1 MLATGYNNVLLEIAG
16 LLIFSGI
23 MLLVIGIFIAR
34 QYTLRAKLVTAFMVI
49 LLTSLTVLALLDGYV
64 MGKNLTEGANKALSS
79 AARNYADQLDQF
91 NRQSAQL
98 LITEANLPAINNFIT
113 RQAEP
118 PYNRYTL
125 LEILRAL
132 KSRQDNFIESYA
144 ILNTQGVNILDTVSA
159 NIGLDENQ
167 QEHFTVFADAQ
178 VDGVVKPG
186 LISYRSPIIFE
197 DDQSYI
203 IFSSVIN
210 DLSGKFIGV
219 LRAKYNASILTS
231 LFDRTK
237 GMLGRGSFAV
247 LLDENNL
254 RLVHGRRKGLK
265 YTLASE
271 MDELIIKQLI
281 DKKLLPKQTTG
292 AYVEHPSWSE
302 KVNMASVANPIIET
316 KFYGLGT
323 VMFSS
328 AVLKLETAP
337 WKIIISLPQDVFL
350 EPVVAQTKSA
360 LLLVVVLVVVVVL
373 IVMAATQLLLG
384 PVKRLTSVVETIA
397 KGDLEVK
404 ANVEADDEIG
414 GLAKAFN
421 KMTLSINN
429 LINDLEDEVGN
440 HKLTAEHLNKLSQA
454 IEQSPVSVMITD
466 LDGSIEYVNP
476 QLCKI
481 TGYKEDELIGQN
493 PRIMKSG
500 HTPEIQFKNMWKA
513 ITSGKS
519 WSGELYNKK
528 KNGELFWENVT
539 ISAIKNSKNEATH
552 YLAIKEDISLRKD
565 YEERRKDYE
574 ERLLY
579 QASYDKL
586 TNLPNRT
593 LAYDRIQ
600 QAIAN
605 AIREQEKLALL
616 YMDFDHFKNIN
627 DTLGHDA
634 GDEFLKYMA
643 GRLKAC
649 VRDFDTVA
657 RLGGDEFLIMLL
669 EVKDANG
676 DQQLSFEDAIKRKT
690 ADILQRVAEPCT
702 IQDMEFSVT
711 ASVGIAIFP
720 QDGDDPHVLLR
731 NADTAM
737 YRGKR
742 KGRNTFEVFTPEM
755 GDVVMKRV
763 EIDSKLRRALENGD
777 FYLQYQ
783 PLMDVKRQCIVAA
796 EALIRWKDEELGMVS
811 PEDFVPLAEES
822 GLIVEIGD
830 WVLDAALTD
839 VKKWREHFEHKDFY
853 IAINLSSRQFRGK
866 DMVKKIADSLKRHDL
881 PGSCLEL
888 EITERLLM
896 KDVPHVVAV
905 LTQFKEMD
913 IRLSIDDFGTGY
925 SSLSYLKRF
934 PFDVLKIDK
943 AFINDL
949 ADNPDDRALCDA
961 IIAMAHS
968 LGLSV
973 IAEGVEN
980 KEQYDFLDQR
990 GVEIIQ
996 GYYVSAPM
1004 VNDDF
1009 LKFIAISEWIET
1021 TI

>member
-1 MLATGYNNVLLEIAG
+1 MLLEIAG
-16 LLIFSGI
+16 ILVVSGI
-23 MLLVIGIFIAR
+23 LLLVIGIFIAR

-49 LLTSLTVLALLDGYV
+49 LLASLTVLALLDGYI
-64 MGKNLTEGANKALSS
+64 MSTNLTEGANKSLSS
-79 AARNYADQLDQF
+79 AARNYADRLDQF
-91 NRQSAQL
+91 NRQNTQL
-98 LITEANLPAINNFIT
+98 LSAEANLPAIINFIT
-113 RQAEP
+113 LNAEP
-118 PYNRYTL
+118 PYNRNTL
-125 LEILRAL
+125 LELLSAL
-132 KSRQDNFIESYA
+132 QSRQENIIYSYA
-144 ILNTQGVNILDTVSA
+144 ILNTQGINLLDTVSA
-159 NIGLDENQ
+159 NIGSDESRQKYFNA
-167 QEHFTVFADAQ
+167 FANTL
-178 VDGVVKPG
+178 VDGVVTSGFK
-186 LISYRSPIIFE
+186 SYRSPIIFE
-197 DDQSYI
+197 KQHSAI

-219 LRAKYNASILTS
+219 LRAKYDASVLTR

-237 GMLGRGSFAV
+237 GMLGAGSFV
-247 LLDENNL
+247 ILLDENNL
-254 RLVHGRRKGLK
+254 RLIHGRRNELK

-271 MDELIIKQLI
+271 MDELTIKQLI
-281 DKKLLPKQTTG
+281 DNKRLPKNTTVIF
-292 AYVEHPSWSE
+292 VEHPTWPG
-302 KVNMASVANPIIET
+302 KVNMASVSNPIMET
-316 KFYGLGT
+316 PFYGLGT

-328 AVLKLETAP
+328 AVIKLETAP
-337 WKIIISLPQDVFL
+337 WKIIVSLPQDIFL
-350 EPVVAQTKSA
+350 EPVAAQTQSA
-360 LLLVVVLVVVVVL
+360 LMLVVIIVVVVVL
-373 IVMAATQLLLG
+373 IVMVATKSLLG

-397 KGDLEVK
+397 KGDLTVK
-404 ANVEADDEIG
+404 AKVEADDEIG

-421 KMTLSINN
+421 KMTLSINT
-429 LINDLEDEVGN
+429 LIDDLEDEVGN
-440 HKLTAEHLNKLSQA
+440 HKLTAENLNKLSQA

-476 QLCKI
+476 QLCKT
-481 TGYKEDELIGQN
+481 TGYKEEELIGKN
-493 PRIMKSG
+493 PRIFKSG
-500 HTPEIQFKNMWKA
+500 NTPEIQFKNMWNA
-513 ITSGKS
+513 ITSGQS

-528 KNGELFWENVT
+528 KNGGLFWENVT
-539 ISAIKNSKNEATH
+539 ISAIKNSKNENTH
-552 YLAIKEDISLRKD
+552 YLAIKEDVSLRKEH
-565 YEERRKDYE
+565 EERRKDYE

-579 QASYDKL
+579 QASYDTL

-605 AIREQEKLALL
+605 AIREQEQLALL

-669 EVKDANG
+669 DIKNERGSQAH
-676 DQQLSFEDAIKRKT
+676 SFENVIKHKT
-690 ADILQRVAEPCT
+690 ADILRRVAEPCI
-702 IQDMEFSVT
+702 IQDMEFAVT

-720 QDGDDPHVLLR
+720 QDGDDPHILLR

-737 YRGKR
+737 YRSKR

-755 GDVVMKRV
+755 GDVIMKRV

-783 PLMDVKRQCIVAA
+783 PLMDVRKQRIVAA
-796 EALIRWKDEELGMVS
+796 EALIRWKDEELGLVS
-811 PEDFVPLAEES
+811 PEEFVPLAEES

-830 WVLDAALTD
+830 WVIDTALVD
-839 VKKWREHFEHKDFY
+839 VKKWRECSDHKDFY

-866 DMVKKIADSLKRHDL
+866 DMVKKIADSLKRYDL

-896 KDVPHVVAV
+896 KDVPYVVAI
-905 LTQFKEMD
+905 LNQFKEMD

-943 AFINDL
+943 SFINDI
-949 ADNPDDRALCDA
+949 ADDPDDRALCDA

-973 IAEGVEN
+973 IGEGVEN
-980 KEQYDFLDQR
+980 KEQFDFLDQR

-1009 LKFIAISEWIET
+1009 LKFIAISEWVEST
-1021 TI
+1021 V

>member
-1 MLATGYNNVLLEIAG
+1 MLLEIAE
-16 LLIFSGI
+16 LLVFSGI
-23 MLLVIGIFIAR
+23 LLLIIGIFIAR

-49 LLTSLTVLALLDGYV
+49 VLTSLTVLALLDGYI
-64 MGKNLTEGANKALSS
+64 MSQNLAEGANKALIS
-79 AARNYADQLDQF
+79 AARNYTDRIDQF
-91 NRQSAQL
+91 NRKNAQL

-113 RQAEP
+113 RNAEP

-125 LEILRAL
+125 LEILNAL
-132 KSRQDNFIESYA
+132 KSRQENIIYSYA
-144 ILNTQGVNILDTVSA
+144 ILNTQGINILDTVSA
-159 NIGLDENQ
+159 DIGADESRQKYFN
-167 QEHFTVFADAQ
+167 FFANTV
-178 VDGVVKPG
+178 VDGVVRSG
-186 LISYRSPIIFE
+186 LKSYRSPVIF
-197 DDQSYI
+197 DKKHSVI

-219 LRAKYNASILTS
+219 LRAKYDASILST

-237 GMLGRGSFAV
+237 GMVGRGSFVV

-254 RLVHGRRKGLK
+254 RLVHGRRNELK

-271 MDELIIKQLI
+271 MDESSIKRL
-281 DKKLLPKQTTG
+281 KNNKRLPKRITG
-292 AYVEHPSWSE
+292 AFVEYPSWSG
-302 KVNMASVANPIIET
+302 KVNAASVSNPIIET
-316 KFYGLGT
+316 QFYGLGT
-323 VMFSS
+323 AMFSS

-337 WKIIISLPQDVFL
+337 WRIIVSLPQDVFL
-350 EPVVAQTKSA
+350 EPVAAQTKSA
-360 LLLVVVLVVVVVL
+360 LLLVVVIIAVVVL
-373 IVMAATQLLLG
+373 IVMVATQLLLG
-384 PVKRLTSVVETIA
+384 PVKRLTSVVETITE
-397 KGDLEVK
+397 GDLSVK

-421 KMTLSINN
+421 EMTLSVNN
-429 LINDLEDEVGN
+429 LIDDLEDEVGD
-440 HKLTAEHLNKLSQA
+440 HKLTAENLNKLSQA
-454 IEQSPVSVMITD
+454 IEQSPVSIMITD
-466 LDGSIEYVNP
+466 LDGNIEYVNP
-476 QLCKI
+476 QLCNI
-481 TGYKEDELIGQN
+481 TGYKEEELIGQN
-493 PRIMKSG
+493 PRIFKSG
-500 HTPEIQFKNMWKA
+500 HTPKIQFKNMWNA
-513 ITSGKS
+513 ITSGQS
-519 WSGELYNKK
+519 WVGELYNKK
-528 KNGELFWENVT
+528 KNGDLFWENVT
-539 ISAIKNSKNEATH
+539 ISAIKNKSNEDTH
-552 YLAIKEDISLRKD
+552 YLAIKEDISL
-565 YEERRKDYE
+565 RKDYE

-605 AIREQEKLALL
+605 AIREKEKLALL

-627 DTLGHDA
+627 DTLGHEA

-669 EVKDANG
+669 EIKDSRG
-676 DQQLSFEDAIKRKT
+676 SQEQSFEDAIKRKT
-690 ADILQRVAEPCT
+690 ADILRRVAEPCI
-702 IQDMEFSVT
+702 IQDLEFSVS

-737 YRGKR
+737 YRSKR

-783 PLMDVKRQCIVAA
+783 PLMDARSQCIVAA
-796 EALIRWKDEELGMVS
+796 EALIRWEDEELGRVS
-811 PEDFVPLAEES
+811 PEEFVPLAEES

-830 WVLDAALTD
+830 WVIETALAD
-839 VKKWREHFEHKDFY
+839 VKKWRENFDHKDFY
-853 IAINLSSRQFRGK
+853 VAINLSSRQFRGK
-866 DMVKKIADSLKRHDL
+866 DMVKKIADSLNRYDL

-896 KDVPHVVAV
+896 KDVPHVVAI
-905 LTQFKEMD
+905 LNQFKEMG

-943 AFINDL
+943 SFINDI
-949 ADNPDDRALCDA
+949 AEDSDDRALCDA

-968 LGLSV
+968 LGLS
-973 IAEGVEN
+973 IIGEGVES
-980 KEQYDFLDQR
+980 KEQFDFLNQR
-990 GVEIIQ
+990 GVETIQ

-1009 LKFIAISEWIET
+1009 LKFIAISEWVEST
-1021 TI
+1021 V

>member
-1 MLATGYNNVLLEIAG
+1 VLLEIAG
-16 LLIFSGI
+16 LLVFSGV
-23 MLLVIGIFIAR
+23 LLLIIGIFIAR
-34 QYTLRAKLVTAFMVI
+34 QYTLRAKLVTAFTVI
-49 LLTSLTVLALLDGYV
+49 VLTSLTVLALLDAYN
-64 MGKNLTEGANKALSS
+64 MEENLTEGANKALNS
-79 AARNYADQLDQF
+79 AARNYADRIDEF
-91 NRQSAQL
+91 NRQNTRH

-132 KSRQDNFIESYA
+132 KSRQDNIIYSYA
-144 ILNTQGVNILDTVSA
+144 ILNTQGINILDTVSA
-159 NIGLDENQ
+159 NIGIDESRQKYFN
-167 QEHFTVFADAQ
+167 FFANTV
-178 VDGVVKPG
+178 VDGVVKSG
-186 LISYRSPIIFE
+186 FKSYRSPIIFDE
-197 DDQSYI
+197 KHSVI

-219 LRAKYNASILTS
+219 LRAKYDASVIS
-231 LFDRTK
+231 ALFDRTK

-254 RLVHGRRKGLK
+254 RLLHGRSKDLK

-271 MDELIIKQLI
+271 IDELTIKRLI
-281 DKKLLPKQTTG
+281 DNKRLPENATG
-292 AYVEHPSWSE
+292 AFVEHPAWSE
-302 KVNMASVANPIIET
+302 KVNMASVNNPIIET
-316 KFYGLGT
+316 PFYGLGT
-323 VMFSS
+323 AMYSS
-328 AVLKLETAP
+328 AVLKLETVP
-337 WKIIISLPQDVFL
+337 WRIIISLPQDVFL
-350 EPVVAQTKSA
+350 EPVAAQTKSA
-360 LLLVVVLVVVVVL
+360 LLLVVILVVVVVV
-373 IVMAATQLLLG
+373 IVMVATQSLLG
-384 PVKRLTSVVETIA
+384 PVKRLTSVVKAIA
-397 KGDLEVK
+397 KGDLAVK

-414 GLAKAFN
+414 SLAKAFN
-421 KMTLSINN
+421 DMTLSIKN
-429 LINDLEDEVGN
+429 LIDDLEDEVGS
-440 HKLTAEHLNKLSQA
+440 HKLTAENLNKLSQA

-466 LDGSIEYVNP
+466 LGGNIEYVNP

-481 TGYKEDELIGQN
+481 TGYKEDELIGKN

-500 HTPEIQFKNMWKA
+500 NTPEIQFKNMWKA

-528 KNGELFWENVT
+528 KNGDLFWEHVT
-539 ISAIKNSKNEATH
+539 ISAIKNSSNEDTH
-552 YLAIKEDISLRKD
+552 YLAIKEDISQRKE

-643 GRLKAC
+643 GRLKGC

-669 EVKDANG
+669 EIKDANG
-676 DQQLSFEDAIKRKT
+676 NQEQSFEDAIKRKT
-690 ADILQRVAEPCT
+690 ADILQRVAEPCV

-720 QDGDDPHVLLR
+720 QDGDDPHILLR

-783 PLMDVKRQCIVAA
+783 PLMDARRQCIVAA

-830 WVLDAALTD
+830 WVIDTALAD

-853 IAINLSSRQFRGK
+853 MAINLSSRQFRGK

-896 KDVPHVVAV
+896 KDVPHVVSI
-905 LTQFKEMD
+905 LNQFKEMG

-943 AFINDL
+943 SFINDI
-949 ADNPDDRALCDA
+949 ADDPDDRALCDA

-973 IAEGVEN
+973 IGEGVEN
-980 KEQYDFLDQR
+980 KEQFDFLDQR

-996 GYYVSAPM
+996 GYYVSPPM

-1009 LKFIAISEWIET
+1009 VKFIAISEWLET
-1021 TI
+1021 TV